1 MKKNINKI
9 SILGAT
15 SWGITLA
22 NILSENIK
30 DIVILTRNDIETRR
44 LQKEKHIKRDKIY
57 KLKNSISISNNYE
70 EEIFDSDII
79 ILAVPS
85 ASIREN
91 INSIKAFITNEK
103 IIISAIKGFEYK
115 SEQLI
120 SDYILEKIKM
130 NKKNLGVIS
139 GPNISSEIYDGLPAT
154 TVIGINKE
162 YEEIIREIFNTNN
175 FRAYSSN
182 DLKGIEVGGV
192 LKNIFAIGAG
202 IIQQYDLGTNAMASY
217 ITRSLFEMNKVILF
231 FGGKES
237 STFGNSGLGDLITTC
252 FNGKSRNNQLGVLIA
267 KGHNISSAQKKI
279 NGIIEGINS
288 TKIINNLLSRKDI
301 ETPIIS
307 EIYKVLFES
316 KEPKIGIKDLMD
328 RDYSRE

>member
-1 MKKNINKI
+1 MKNQPKKI

-15 SWGITLA
+15 SWGVTLS

-30 DIVILTRNDIETRR
+30 NIVILTRNDLETKTI
-44 LQKEKHIKRDKIY
+44 QKEKTIKRDKLY
-57 KLKNSISISNNYE
+57 KLNNSIRISNNYE
-70 EEIFDSDII
+70 EEIIDSDIL

-85 ASIREN
+85 ISIREN
-91 INSIKAFITNEK
+91 LNLIKDFITNEK

-115 SEQLI
+115 SKKLI
-120 SDYILEKIKM
+120 SDYILEEIGIKEE
-130 NKKNLGVIS
+130 NIGVIS

-154 TVIGINKE
+154 TVIGINKK
-162 YEEIIREIFNTNN
+162 YEEIIREIFNTDK

-182 DLKGIEVGGV
+182 DLKGIEVGGI

-202 IIQQYDLGTNAMASY
+202 IIQEYQLGTNAMAAY
-217 ITRSLFEMNKVILF
+217 ITRSLHEMNKVILF

-252 FNGKSRNNQLGVLIA
+252 FNGKSRNNQLGSLIA
-267 KGHNISSAQKKI
+267 KGIEKSLAQKKI

-288 TKIINNLLSRKDI
+288 TKIIKNLLIKEQI
-301 ETPIIS
+301 ETPIIN
-307 EIYKVLFES
+307 EIYKVLFED
-316 KEPKIGIKDLMD
+316 KNPKLGIKDLMD
-328 RDYSRE
+328 RAYSKE